1 MGKTHGAGALAEL
14 ARFIAG
20 YSRGPWSRTVPPPST
35 AVLPPA
41 WPCAL
46 RGSSSTPTQEQI
58 NRRAYELW
66 QQAGFPS
73 GRDEE
78 LAHQAEHELLKGQMR
93 KYLTRGATP

>member
-1 MGKTHGAGALAEL
+1 MVAHGPTTLYRSAP
-14 ARFIAG
+14 
-20 YSRGPWSRTVPPPST
+20 SRV
-35 AVLPPA
+35 A